1 MPNKYFNPTLASQ
14 IAGAS
19 SPKFLDAQKVVKE
32 TFDRAINIV
41 DKTIMPAFKDK
52 QEDYAALT
60 SVAYDENDLATF
72 LATPSKEY
80 LKKIKNNAFEK
91 MKGAGSAERKKII
104 AQAKQSVNGVDVVNK
119 ISTGLLKASTEAIGD
134 KNISTLNSEE
144 DIARL
149 ASIEKMKINYDSENG
164 KFFEIPDEN
173 GKIQTYTIE
182 EAQKLLNV
190 LYKPVDSHNKS
201 NGVINKYR
209 LEKIPG
215 KTATFT
221 PRDKAALQAGFDS
234 ILNDPK
240 EGYTFALDVLANEQ
254 EIGGVSREKL
264 SIEKYNGL
272 TKGELEGEIIKEYN
286 QENPEK
292 KLDIQNYH
300 HQEII
305 RSIIKDKASD
315 ALVKATR
322 IPYDEVKINQP
333 APPPSDKLTLSERV
347 VNQVRRDLDNAAK
360 IVDKS
365 GILNLSKISPVSE
378 SAGGDIKNIYQKQLQ
393 DLGLN
398 STPIYDSKIE
408 DGEEVQT
415 DKILGLSIYNPRIES
430 AGEKYF
436 AEDLLFG
443 SDPNVIWTQI
453 FSAIGARYKD
463 IDFNIPEYNDPVKQD
478 KVINIGS
485 LPIKDN

>member
-19 SPKFLDAQKVVKE
+19 SPRFLDAQKVVKE
-32 TFDRAINIV
+32 TFNRAINIV

-52 QEDYAALT
+52 QKDYEALT

-80 LKKIKNNAFEK
+80 LKKIKNDAFEK

-104 AQAKQSVNGVDVVNK
+104 AEAKQSVNGVDVVNK
-119 ISTGLLKASTEAIGD
+119 VSTGLLKASTEAIGD

-149 ASIEKMKINYDSENG
+149 ASIEKMKINYASENG

-173 GKIQTYTIE
+173 GKMQSYTIE

-201 NGVINKYR
+201 NSVINKYR

-215 KTATFT
+215 KADTFT

-264 SIEKYNGL
+264 FIEKYNGL
-272 TKGELEGEIIKEYN
+272 TKGELEEEVIKEYN

-322 IPYDEVKINQP
+322 IPYDEVKITEP
-333 APPPSDKLTLSERV
+333 VEKATESEKKE
-347 VNQVRRDLDNAAK
+347 QAVRRDVLRAAK
-360 IVDKS
+360 MLKTKDF
-365 GILNLSKISPVSE
+365 
-378 SAGGDIKNIYQKQLQ
+378 
-393 DLGLN
+393 N
-398 STPIYDSKIE
+398 STISK
-408 DGEEVQT
+408 
-415 DKILGLSIYNPRIES
+415 
-430 AGEKYF
+430 
-436 AEDLLFG
+436 
-443 SDPNVIWTQI
+443 
-453 FSAIGARYKD
+453 
-463 IDFNIPEYNDPVKQD
+463 
-478 KVINIGS
+478 IGS
-485 LPIKDN
+485 LSKTGNIQSPESYKARINELSSELKDLGVEAKVQYKKDEEGEDTNILEGFIIYPTRTLLNTKGTEQIINTSQTPNQIKKAILNALGRSYGTLDLPYDQLINTENSLPKF